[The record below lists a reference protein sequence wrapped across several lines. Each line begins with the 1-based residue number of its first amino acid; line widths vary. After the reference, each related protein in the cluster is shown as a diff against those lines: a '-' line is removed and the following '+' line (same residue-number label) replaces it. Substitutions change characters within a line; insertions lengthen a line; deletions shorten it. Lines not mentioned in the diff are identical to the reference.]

1 MASGKLS
8 PRQKMINMMYLVLT
22 AMLALNVSQDIL
34 KVLHKLNSGMEETVK
49 TVHRGTETLYTAL
62 DNATVDNPRAIEFN
76 DRAKQVKVKTS
87 EIFDMLK
94 EAKLTLIKETGG
106 RDPETGRLK
115 GASNRDYAENYLLN
129 AKAIGGEG
137 MGQSIKET
145 LSSFKDFMKIQ
156 ADGDEEIIAA
166 LDATFDLN
174 DVTEDGTKE
183 SWERATFGELP
194 LAGII
199 PFMTDYQSRVRRME
213 AKIVEHL
220 YSNIDAN
227 TIRFD
232 AARAVVVPK
241 SNFVTQ
247 GDFFEADIF
256 LAAFDQKRNPIFEDI
271 EMDSVNLGVGKFKMK
286 ASGIGEKTFS
296 GNMSLPGSDTKYPIS
311 FSYTVAPPTV
321 VISPTKMNVLYRNV
335 ENPLEVSVP
344 GVAPKDL
351 VVNGPGVTGSNG
363 KYMADVTKIQG
374 KLLTISVSV
383 RQANGKLSSAGKKE
397 FRIKGLPQA
406 MGSIYKKTEGVM
418 SSSLFSK
425 AIVEAEYR
433 DFPFDLALTVVSFE
447 LKLEGQA
454 PIQITGDRIEKK
466 YRERITRLRPGS
478 TVIIRK
484 IKAKT
489 PKGTRLDKISPITI
503 DVQ

>member
-34 KVLHKLNSGMEETVK
+34 KVLHRLNSGMEQTVE

-62 DNATVDNPRAIEFN
+62 DNATADNPRAVEFN
-76 DRAKQVKVKTS
+76 DRAKQVRVETAK
-87 EIFDMLK
+87 IFDMFSD
-94 EAKLTLIKETGG
+94 AKATLIEETGG
-106 RDPETGRLK
+106 RLPENDRLK

-129 AKAIGGEG
+129 AKAIGGQG
-137 MGQSIKET
+137 VGKALKET
-145 LSSFKDFMKIQ
+145 LASYKKFMKVQ
-156 ADGDEEIIAA
+156 ADGDEEIIHA
-166 LDATFDLN
+166 LETTFDLR
-174 DVTEDGTKE
+174 DVTEDGTRE
-183 SWERATFGELP
+183 TWERFTFGELP

-220 YSNIDAN
+220 YSNVDAK

-256 LAAFDQKRNPIFEDI
+256 LAAFDQKRDPLFEGI
-271 EMDSVNLGVGKFKMK
+271 GMDSVSLGVGYFRKM
-286 ASGIGEKTFS
+286 ASGIGEQTFS
-296 GNMSLPGSDTKYPIS
+296 GTMSLPGSDTKYPIS

-335 ENPLEVSVP
+335 DNPLEVSVP
-344 GVAPKDL
+344 GVAPKNL
-351 VVNGPGVTGSNG
+351 VVTGPGVNGSNG
-363 KYMADVTKIQG
+363 KYMADVTKIKG

-383 RQANGKLSSAGKKE
+383 RQANGKLRSAGKKE

-406 MGSIYKKTEGVM
+406 MGSVYKKTEGVM
-418 SSSLFSK
+418 SASLFSK
-425 AIVEAEYR
+425 AKVEAEYR

-454 PIQITGDRIEKK
+454 PIQIRGNRIEKK

-484 IKAKT
+484 IKART